1 MELTLA
7 DIGAVLGCSKAAAS
21 RLRSGKY
28 ERPSSELI
36 ERYTALV
43 AVVQR
48 AAGGRQKARLAD
60 LCFDCPRQDCT
71 GCRAAEL
78 APD

>member
-7 DIGAVLGCSKAAAS
+7 DIGAVLGCSKAVAS

-28 ERPSSELI
+28 ERPGSELI
-36 ERYTALV
+36 ERYQALEE
-43 AVVQR
+43 VVKK
-48 AAGGRQKARLAD
+48 AATGKEKASLTD
-60 LCFDCPRQDCT
+60 LCFECPRQDCS

-78 APD
+78 MV

>member
-7 DIGAVLGCSKAAAS
+7 DIGAVLGCSKAVAS

-28 ERPSSELI
+28 ERPGSELI
-36 ERYTALV
+36 QRYQALE
-43 AVVQR
+43 AVVKR
-48 AAGGRQKARLAD
+48 AETGKEKTSLTD
-60 LCFDCPRQDCT
+60 LCLECPRQDCS

-78 APD
+78 MV